1 MKKIPIVSTVVTTVD
16 AMQQACKQSNF
27 SIISQQLHDYSEA
40 LAAFRYEMP
49 EIKII
54 DFGDPAVHAEKC
66 LKVVKDDPWLLFGG
80 VIAITDSQDQK
91 ATLTQRKEPNFLF
104 VLTRNKLLK
113 F

>member
-1 MKKIPIVSTVVTTVD
+1 MKKIPIVSTVVSTVD
-16 AMQQACKQSNF
+16 AMEQACKQSNF

-66 LKVVKDDPWLLFGG
+66 LKVVKDDPWLLFGALLRLP
-80 VIAITDSQDQK
+80 IHRSK
-91 ATLTQRKEPNFLF
+91 KQR
-104 VLTRNKLLK
+104 
-113 F
+113 

>member
-54 DFGDPAVHAEKC
+54 DFGDPAVHAE
-66 LKVVKDDPWLLFGG
+66 
-80 VIAITDSQDQK
+80 
-91 ATLTQRKEPNFLF
+91 
-104 VLTRNKLLK
+104 
-113 F
+113 